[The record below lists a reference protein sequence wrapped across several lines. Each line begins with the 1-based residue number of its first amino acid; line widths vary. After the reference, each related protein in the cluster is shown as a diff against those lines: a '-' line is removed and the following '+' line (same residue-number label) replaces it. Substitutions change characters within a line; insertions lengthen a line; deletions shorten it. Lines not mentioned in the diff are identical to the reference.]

1 MSGLGLAGRL
11 SGLGL
16 AVGLQLRKAHQ
27 IVLGL
32 KVFFFV
38 DDLVLGQDVVGV
50 SLAHEPNV
58 KNLESLFHCPH

>member
-1 MSGLGLAGRL
+1 MSGLGLAVRL

-16 AVGLQLRKAHQ
+16 AVRLQLRKAHQ
-27 IVLGL
+27 IGLGL

-38 DDLVLGQDVVGV
+38 DDLSGQDVVGV

-58 KNLESLFHCPH
+58 KNLENLFHCPH